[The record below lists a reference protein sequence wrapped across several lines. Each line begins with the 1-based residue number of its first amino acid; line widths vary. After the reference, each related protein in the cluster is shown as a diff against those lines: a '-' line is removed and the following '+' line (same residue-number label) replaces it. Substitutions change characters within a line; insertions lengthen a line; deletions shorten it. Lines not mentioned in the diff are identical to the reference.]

1 MLPCRIRACEDLA
14 ANWTV
19 TIDSCGR
26 VRAVCTFLFFLS
38 FLANPAVAAD
48 LNKELYDA
56 AMVGDADRVRKLL
69 DSGANPNNADKAGVT
84 LLMQASHKGHDDV
97 IQVLIRAGAKLD
109 TRDKNGYTAL
119 HRAAEAGSPEAVN

>member
-56 AMVGDADRVRKLL
+56 AIVGDADRVRKLL

-84 LLMQASHKGHDDV
+84 LLMRASHKGHDDV
-97 IQVLIRAGAKLD
+97 IQGLNSDAGQTETPHHNHHNNL
-109 TRDKNGYTAL
+109 Y
-119 HRAAEAGSPEAVN
+119 